1 MAGSLYFGIYF
12 PRKTTGDLLAET
24 IIIILVK
31 LASFDKALEECET
44 VRDRMLYILKNI
56 GVLKKRPQCLQGKK
70 YERIFQACHIAAFDE
85 EKRRIYEKDMN
96 DEKRLY
102 GMLAAQH
109 KEGMKEDLEKGREE
123 GIEKGRTELL
133 KNLLES
139 GLPIEEISRL
149 TKIDIQEIARL
160 TGVNQ

>member
-1 MAGSLYFGIYF
+1 M
-12 PRKTTGDLLAET
+12 
-24 IIIILVK
+24 
-31 LASFDKALEECET
+31 
-44 VRDRMLYILKNI
+44 
-56 GVLKKRPQCLQGKK
+56 

-109 KEGMKEDLEKGREE
+109 KEGRAEGLKEGLEKGREE
-123 GIEKGRTELL
+123 GMEKGRTELL

>member
-1 MAGSLYFGIYF
+1 MEFIVEAQSYI
-12 PRKTTGDLLAET
+12 
-24 IIIILVK
+24 
-31 LASFDKALEECET
+31 EEG
-44 VRDRMLYILKNI
+44 R
-56 GVLKKRPQCLQGKK
+56 
-70 YERIFQACHIAAFDE
+70 A
-85 EKRRIYEKDMN
+85 
-96 DEKRLY
+96 
-102 GMLAAQH
+102 
-109 KEGMKEDLEKGREE
+109 EGMKEGLEKGREE